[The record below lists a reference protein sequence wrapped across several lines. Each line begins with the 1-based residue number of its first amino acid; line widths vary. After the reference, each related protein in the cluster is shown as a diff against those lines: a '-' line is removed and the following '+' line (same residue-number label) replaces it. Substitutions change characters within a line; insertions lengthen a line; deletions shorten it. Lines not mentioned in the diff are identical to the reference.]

1 MCAPTV
7 RNVCTLINLFRSKL
21 LTGKCNTNVALFTKP
36 SFESED
42 KMHLSSE
49 PDLARDTSE
58 GDSDDE
64 NEDIN
69 DLFDILCYDAK
80 SSGMSIEKKIEFLE
94 SLTGKLM
101 QSYPASALDRRL
113 EVDWARDAREAPRV
127 LISLRVDFGPMG

>member
-58 GDSDDE
+58 GVP
-64 NEDIN
+64 
-69 DLFDILCYDAK
+69 FFKFQFLCLPMF
-80 SSGMSIEKKIEFLE
+80 SFTFL
-94 SLTGKLM
+94 
-101 QSYPASALDRRL
+101 
-113 EVDWARDAREAPRV
+113 
-127 LISLRVDFGPMG
+127 